1 MKENDYFFCLMCRKM
16 LINAMERKQHL
27 RYHRERNETCA
38 IRDSNRKTIIYYKR
52 GYLQDVCREVDTTLR
67 DKIINEVKGL
77 KAEPLMQKAP
87 TAIEFVE
94 DNYPEVV
101 DYLSTEG
108 RIAGLLLVL
117 ELLDEEDS
125 TNTDT
130 DQGNDV
136 HNRH

>member
-1 MKENDYFFCLMCRKM
+1 MKENECFYCLMCRKV

-38 IRDSNRKTIIYYKR
+38 IRDSNNKTIIYYKR
-52 GYLQDVCREVDTTLR
+52 GYLQDVCRDEDTTLR
-67 DKIINEVKGL
+67 DKIINEIREL

-87 TAIEFVE
+87 TAIELVE

-108 RIAGLLLVL
+108 MIAGLLLVL
-117 ELLDEEDS
+117 ELLDKEE
-125 TNTDT
+125 
-130 DQGNDV
+130 NDNHKQTEV
-136 HNRH
+136 

>member
-1 MKENDYFFCLMCRKM
+1 MKENECFYCLMCRKV

-38 IRDSNRKTIIYYKR
+38 IRDSNKKTIIYYKR

-67 DKIINEVKGL
+67 EKIIEEVKEL
-77 KAEPLMQKAP
+77 KAEPLMKKAP
-87 TAIEFVE
+87 AAIELVE

-108 RIAGLLLVL
+108 MIAGLLLVL
-117 ELLDEEDS
+117 ELLDKEE
-125 TNTDT
+125 
-130 DQGNDV
+130 ND
-136 HNRH
+136 NSNE